1 MLLRASGD
9 WPQIDLESNLRPEVL
24 LFHEAPSR
32 VLISTADSKR
42 VAAVAKKFEI
52 EAPVVGVTIEKGME
66 IRQRNVTLGAWDIA
80 ALKSAY
86 EGALESYVR

>member
-1 MLLRASGD
+1 
-9 WPQIDLESNLRPEVL
+9 
-24 LFHEAPSR
+24 
-32 VLISTADSKR
+32 
-42 VAAVAKKFEI
+42 
-52 EAPVVGVTIEKGME
+52 ME